1 MLLQEIVLHKV
12 LVPIDGSKASYK
24 ALSHAVYIAKHNKIE
39 LTFYCM

>member
-24 ALSHAVYIAKHNKIE
+24 QSSAALYS
-39 LTFYCM
+39 